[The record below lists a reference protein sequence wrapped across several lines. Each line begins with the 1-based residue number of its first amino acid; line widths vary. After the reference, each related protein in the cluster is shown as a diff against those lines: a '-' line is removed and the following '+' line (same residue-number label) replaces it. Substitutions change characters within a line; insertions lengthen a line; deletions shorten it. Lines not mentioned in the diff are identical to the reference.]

1 MRQTSPIL
9 LALQAQPTQKSGGA
23 PSPTPSPTPPTAED
37 RSTTFQP
44 VQGGNQMQSGE
55 RLLVEAYAA
64 IWVVMFVFLA
74 LMFRRQ
80 RRLDQRI
87 EALDNALRRAR
98 ARAAEGN
105 D

>member
-1 MRQTSPIL
+1 MQQTSPNL
-9 LALQAQPTQKSGGA
+9 LALQAQPGPSKSGA
-23 PSPTPSPTPPTAED
+23 PATAED

-64 IWVVMFVFLA
+64 IWVILFVFLA

-87 EALDNALRRAR
+87 EALDDALRRAR
-98 ARAAEGN
+98 ASGAKG
-105 D
+105 

>member
-1 MRQTSPIL
+1 MRQKSPIL
-9 LALQAQPTQKSGGA
+9 LALQAQPTPPKSGA
-23 PSPTPSPTPPTAED
+23 PPTAED

-64 IWVVMFVFLA
+64 IWVVLFVFLA

-87 EALDNALRRAR
+87 EALDDALRRAR
-98 ARAAEGN
+98 ARSAEGS